1 MAEEKMISVE
11 KMDEIL
17 KDYYPESTTVDF
29 HGQELVIRDLID
41 PADFFELV
49 RRIADG
55 CFSVEGEY
63 MPEVYEMLLR
73 AGIIDVYSNVRLPH
87 NPKHLNRFVYAP
99 DLYNTVV
106 RNINRDQYNALCDAI
121 WERISA
127 RKDANRVL
135 FETEIQRAVAGIQ
148 NLGEQ
153 FSQLVGEVSP
163 EDVKALVEAI
173 GEGSIDEEKLV
184 SAVVEKQNALRE
196 QTAQLEVI
204 EGGKD
209 GE

>member
-55 CFSVEGEY
+55 CFSAEGEY

-73 AGIIDVYSNVRLPH
+73 AGIIDVYSNVHLPH

-135 FETEIQRAVAGIQ
+135 FETEIQRAVAAIQ

-173 GEGSIDEEKLV
+173 GEGGIDEEKLV

-196 QTAQLEVI
+196 QTAPLEVI